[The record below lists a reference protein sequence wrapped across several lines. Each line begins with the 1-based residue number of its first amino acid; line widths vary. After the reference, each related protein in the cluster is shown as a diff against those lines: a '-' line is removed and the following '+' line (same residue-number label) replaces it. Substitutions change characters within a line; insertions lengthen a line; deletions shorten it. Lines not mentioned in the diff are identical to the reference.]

1 MATELNLYD
10 CKNPYMMETAMNR
23 ELGESMSTAT
33 AKPMQ
38 QPPSQ
43 EKKVKVIYTPRY
55 GISAHAGRGLS
66 VDVSALPKD
75 EKDDPQ
81 RG

>member
-1 MATELNLYD
+1 MSR
-10 CKNPYMMETAMNR
+10 PP
-23 ELGESMSTAT
+23 GEVMSTTA

-43 EKKVKVIYTPRY
+43 EKKVKVIYTPRF
-55 GISAHAGRGLS
+55 GIRAQGCGGLS
-66 VDVSALPKD
+66 VDVSALPKAEED
-75 EKDDPQ
+75 EPQ